1 MNVRLINLPRFTDPR
16 GNLSVVEEN
25 INVPFEIKRVFF
37 TYDVPGGESRA
48 DHANKTLIEF
58 IVALSG
64 SFTVALDD
72 GKEKQ
77 KVLLNKPYQGLL
89 VNPMIWRKLE
99 DFSSG
104 AVALV
109 VCSDFYNEED
119 YIREYDEYIQAVSK
133 DGKSKENPELC

>member
-1 MNVRLINLPRFTDPR
+1 MNIKLIELPRFTDPR
-16 GNLSVVEEN
+16 GNLSVVEQN
-25 INVPFEIKRVFF
+25 INVPFDIKRVFF

-58 IVALSG
+58 IVAVSG

-72 GKEKQ
+72 GIEQ
-77 KVLLNKPYQGLL
+77 KKILLNKPYQGLL

-109 VCSDFYNEED
+109 ICSDYYNEDD
-119 YIREYDEYIQAVSK
+119 YIREYKEYLDIVR
-133 DGKSKENPELC
+133 KS

>member
-1 MNVRLINLPRFTDPR
+1 MNIEIINLPRFTDPR
-16 GNLSVVEEN
+16 GNLSVVEQN
-25 INVPFEIKRVFF
+25 INVPFDIKRVFF

-58 IVALSG
+58 IVAVSG

-72 GKEKQ
+72 GIEKK

-109 VCSDFYNEED
+109 ICSDFYNEDD
-119 YIREYDEYIQAVSK
+119 YIRDYDDYLKAVKQTYFISR
-133 DGKSKENPELC
+133 

>member
-1 MNVRLINLPRFTDPR
+1 MNIKLITLPRFTDPR
-16 GNLSVVEEN
+16 GNLSVVEQN
-25 INVPFEIKRVFF
+25 INVPFDIKRVFF

-58 IVALSG
+58 IVAVSG
-64 SFTVALDD
+64 SFTVSLDD
-72 GKEKQ
+72 GVEKK

-109 VCSDFYNEED
+109 ICSDLYSKED
-119 YIREYDEYIQAVSK
+119 YIREYEEYIREVNK
-133 DGKSKENPELC
+133 KN

>member
-1 MNVRLINLPRFTDPR
+1 MNIEIINLPRFTDPR
-16 GNLSVVEEN
+16 GNLSVVEQN
-25 INVPFEIKRVFF
+25 INVPFDIKRVFF
-37 TYDVPGGESRA
+37 TYAVPGGESRA

-58 IVALSG
+58 IVAVSG
-64 SFTVALDD
+64 SFTVSLDD
-72 GKEKQ
+72 GKEKK

-109 VCSDFYNEED
+109 ICSDFYNEED
-119 YIREYDEYIQAVSK
+119 YIREYEDYLKAVNSDKIQTK
-133 DGKSKENPELC
+133 DGSVS

>member
-1 MNVRLINLPRFTDPR
+1 MNIELINLPRFTDPR
-16 GNLSVVEEN
+16 GNLSVVEESV
-25 INVPFEIKRVFF
+25 NVPFEIKRVFF

-58 IVALSG
+58 IVAVSG

-72 GKEKQ
+72 GKDK
-77 KVLLNKPYQGLL
+77 KKILLNKPYQGLL

-109 VCSDFYNEED
+109 ICSDHYNEED
-119 YIREYDEYIQAVSK
+119 YIREYDEYIKTVRN
-133 DGKSKENPELC
+133 D

>member
-1 MNVRLINLPRFTDPR
+1 MNIQLISLPRFTDPR
-16 GNLSVVEEN
+16 GNLSVVEQN
-25 INVPFEIKRVFF
+25 VNVPFDIKRVFF

-58 IVALSG
+58 IVAVSG
-64 SFTVALDD
+64 SFTVSLDD
-72 GKEKQ
+72 GKEKR
-77 KVLLNKPYQGLL
+77 KILLNKPYQGLL

-109 VCSDFYNEED
+109 ICSDFYNEED
-119 YIREYDEYIQAVSK
+119 YIRDYDEYLKVRSK
-133 DGKSKENPELC
+133 TDCN

>member
-1 MNVRLINLPRFTDPR
+1 MNIELINLPRFTDPR

-48 DHANKTLIEF
+48 DHANKTLKEF
-58 IVALSG
+58 IIAVSG

-72 GKEKQ
+72 GKEK
-77 KVLLNKPYQGLL
+77 KKILLNKPYQGLL

-109 VCSDFYNEED
+109 ICSDFYDENDYLRDYND
-119 YIREYDEYIQAVSK
+119 YIKALK
-133 DGKSKENPELC
+133 K

>member
-1 MNVRLINLPRFTDPR
+1 MNIKLITLPRFTDPR
-16 GNLSVVEEN
+16 GNLSVVEQN
-25 INVPFEIKRVFF
+25 INVPFDIKRVFF

-58 IVALSG
+58 IIAVSG
-64 SFTVALDD
+64 SFTVSLDD
-72 GKEKQ
+72 GVEKK

-109 VCSDFYNEED
+109 ICSDLYSEED
-119 YIREYDEYIQAVSK
+119 YIREYEEYIREVNK
-133 DGKSKENPELC
+133 KN

>member
-1 MNVRLINLPRFTDPR
+1 MNIELINLPRFTDPR

-58 IVALSG
+58 IVAVSG
-64 SFTVALDD
+64 SFTVSLDD
-72 GKEKQ
+72 GKEK
-77 KVLLNKPYQGLL
+77 KKILLNKPYQGLL

-109 VCSDFYNEED
+109 ICSDHYNEED
-119 YIREYDEYIQAVSK
+119 YIREYDEYLKNVSN
-133 DGKSKENPELC
+133 D

>member
-1 MNVRLINLPRFTDPR
+1 MNIELISLPRFTDPR
-16 GNLSVVEEN
+16 GNLSVVEQN
-25 INVPFEIKRVFF
+25 VNVPFDIKRVFF

-58 IVALSG
+58 IVAVSG
-64 SFTVALDD
+64 SFTVSLDD
-72 GKEKQ
+72 GKEKR
-77 KVLLNKPYQGLL
+77 KILLNKPYQGLL

-109 VCSDFYNEED
+109 ICSDFYNEED
-119 YIREYDEYIQAVSK
+119 YIRDYDEYLKVRSK
-133 DGKSKENPELC
+133 TDCN

>member
-1 MNVRLINLPRFTDPR
+1 MNIELINLPRFTDPR
-16 GNLSVVEEN
+16 GNLSVVEQNE
-25 INVPFEIKRVFF
+25 NVPFDIKRVFF

-58 IVALSG
+58 IVAVSG
-64 SFTVALDD
+64 SFTVSLDD
-72 GKEKQ
+72 GKEK
-77 KVLLNKPYQGLL
+77 KKILLNKPYQGLL

-109 VCSDFYNEED
+109 ICSDFYNEED
-119 YIREYDEYIQAVSK
+119 YIRDYDEYLRVRSK
-133 DGKSKENPELC
+133 TIN

>member
-1 MNVRLINLPRFTDPR
+1 MNIELINLPRFTDPR
-16 GNLSVVEEN
+16 GNLSVVEQNE
-25 INVPFEIKRVFF
+25 NVPFDIKRVFF

-58 IVALSG
+58 IVAVSG
-64 SFTVALDD
+64 SFTVSLDD
-72 GKEKQ
+72 GKEK
-77 KVLLNKPYQGLL
+77 KKILLNKPYQGLL

-109 VCSDFYNEED
+109 ICSDFYNEED
-119 YIREYDEYIQAVSK
+119 YIRDYDEYIRVRSK
-133 DGKSKENPELC
+133 TIN

>member
-1 MNVRLINLPRFTDPR
+1 MNIEMIELQRFTDPR

-25 INVPFEIKRVFF
+25 INVPFDIKRVFF

-48 DHANKTLIEF
+48 DHANKTLVEF

-64 SFTVALDD
+64 SFTVSLDD
-72 GKEKQ
+72 GREKR
-77 KVLLNKPYQGLL
+77 KILLNKPYQGLL

-119 YIREYDEYIQAVSK
+119 YIRDYGEYLRAVESLREINK
-133 DGKSKENPELC
+133 V